1 MGLRSRTRQFLF
13 SLIDPFCDTVLSLE
27 VSSVRLGG
35 IVVFC
40 HWEKRLSM
48 KTNVIIEWVLDSW
61 NVAYLD
67 VKSETLTGF

>member
-1 MGLRSRTRQFLF
+1 M
-13 SLIDPFCDTVLSLE
+13 
-27 VSSVRLGG
+27 RLGG